1 MLKHLTVALK
11 GFLMGAANLVP
22 GVSGGTIAVL
32 TGIYTDLVDCIA
44 SLTRKETW
52 KSLFKGQF
60 KAFWNTVHGPFIL
73 ALAIGLLLSIVSLSK
88 LFTYMLAELP
98 VHTWAFFFGLIL
110 ASALVMARDIRDWKA
125 GYLLWLALGVGA
137 GIAVS
142 LIPASEPA
150 AAASGMPAVPSVGEC
165 FYLFL
170 CGAVSICTMI
180 LPGVSGSFVLLIMGR
195 YEYVMNAISSLVGMQ
210 NMAACLVVITCFG
223 LGALVGLLAFARLLH
238 WLLAKWEKPVM
249 VLLLGFITGS
259 LVKVW
264 PWSNEAALQAC
275 RDGNWHIPAAVLCCI
290 LGAVVVL
297 IPEAVSFVKAHRET
311 TSR

>member
-1 MLKHLTVALK
+1 MFKHIVVALK

-44 SLTRKETW
+44 SLTRKDTW
-52 KSLFKGQF
+52 KALFKGRF
-60 KAFWNTVHGPFIL
+60 KSFWAAVHGPFIL
-73 ALAIGLLLSIVSLSK
+73 ALALGLVLSIVSLSK
-88 LFTYMLAELP
+88 LFTYMLENLP

-110 ASALVMARDIRDWKA
+110 SSALVMARDIKDWKGSYLIWLIA
-125 GYLLWLALGVGA
+125 GVGFGLGV
-137 GIAVS
+137 S
-142 LIPASEPA
+142 FIPASEPA
-150 AAASGMPAVPSVGEC
+150 ATVAGALATPSVAEC
-165 FYLFL
+165 LYLFL

-195 YEYVMNAISSLVGMQ
+195 YEYVMNAISSLVSMQ
-210 NMAACLVVITCFG
+210 SVGPCLVILVCFA
-223 LGALVGLLAFARLLH
+223 LGALVGILAFARLLH

-264 PWSNEAALQAC
+264 PWSNDAALRICA
-275 RDGNWHIPAAVLCCI
+275 DGNMHIGAAILCCL

-297 IPEAVSFVKAHRET
+297 IPELITFLRSRT
-311 TSR
+311 TCR